1 MHPLLQLLVTR
12 PGLLVDHAEG
22 YAELFGSQ
30 VASATAAWKQR
41 VLLLA
46 AGLGC
51 LGVAVVL
58 AGVAVMLCATAP
70 PLSTAALWVLVATP
84 LVPAA
89 LGLGCLFGAR
99 HSAQADAF
107 GNLRQQA
114 RADLALLREVM
125 AS

>member
-22 YAELFGSQ
+22 YAELVGSE
-30 VASATAAWKQR
+30 VTSAAAAWKRR

-46 AGLGC
+46 AGLVC

-58 AGVAVMLCATAP
+58 AGVAVMLCAIAP
-70 PLSTAALWVLVATP
+70 PLTTAALWVLIATP

-89 LGLGCLFGAR
+89 LGLGCLVGAR
-99 HSAQADAF
+99 NGAQADAF
-107 GNLRQQA
+107 GSLRQQA

>member
-22 YAELFGSQ
+22 YAELVGSQ
-30 VASATAAWKQR
+30 VASAAAAWKQR

-46 AGLGC
+46 AGLVC
-51 LGVAVVL
+51 VGVAVIL
-58 AGVAVMLCATAP
+58 TGVAVMLCAIAP
-70 PLSTAALWVLVATP
+70 PLSSAALWVLVVTP
-84 LVPAA
+84 LVPAV
-89 LGLGCLFGAR
+89 LGLVCLYGAR
-99 HSAQADAF
+99 HSAQAEAF
-107 GNLRQQA
+107 GSLRQQA